1 MNKYKIHIED
11 GVIIVCLIGE
21 KADRAFYFDAGADDI
36 RTAEELYDLLL
47 STGADVDEW
56 EG

>member
-11 GVIIVCLIGE
+11 GYITVTLLKDESV
-21 KADRAFYFDAGADDI
+21 RAFYFDAGADDI
-36 RTAEELYDLLL
+36 GTAQELYDLLL

>member
-11 GVIIVCLIGE
+11 GYITVTLLKDEAV
-21 KADRAFYFDAGADDI
+21 RAFYFDAGADDI
-36 RTAEELYDLLL
+36 GTAQELYDLLL